1 MTSFIFLPIAR
12 GFSLTYH
19 FRAIHLWQ
27 QCKRKRKHAQCNSK
41 MQVST
46 CCSALSLW
54 GFGDCSIFFFCYIHL
69 RKKKLKLNIT
79 MFSLLDKSI
88 QHELIHIYLKDWFNG
103 YFVVHLAFLDTF
115 NRKGSLMES
124 HILLNHLFWQYL
136 IYSVHPKGT
145 KVIWGRFKI

>member
-1 MTSFIFLPIAR
+1 MILFFIYLALMGSFSQLISVLYTYDNNAR
-12 GFSLTYH
+12 GRENMLNAIQKCKCQ
-19 FRAIHLWQ
+19 RAVLL
-27 QCKRKRKHAQCNSK
+27 
-41 MQVST
+41 
-46 CCSALSLW
+46 SAYEGLGIVVVFMLYS
-54 GFGDCSIFFFCYIHL
+54 SQ
-69 RKKKLKLNIT
+69 KKKWKLNIT

>member
-1 MTSFIFLPIAR
+1 MCFRSYFYLSLVGSLSRIISVLYTYDNNAR
-12 GFSLTYH
+12 GRENMLN
-19 FRAIHLWQ
+19 AIQ
-27 QCKRKRKHAQCNSK
+27 K

-54 GFGDCSIFFFCYIHL
+54 GFGDCSSFYAIFISE
-69 RKKKLKLNIT
+69 KKKLKLNIT

-124 HILLNHLFWQYL
+124 HILLNHLF
-136 IYSVHPKGT
+136 
-145 KVIWGRFKI
+145 R